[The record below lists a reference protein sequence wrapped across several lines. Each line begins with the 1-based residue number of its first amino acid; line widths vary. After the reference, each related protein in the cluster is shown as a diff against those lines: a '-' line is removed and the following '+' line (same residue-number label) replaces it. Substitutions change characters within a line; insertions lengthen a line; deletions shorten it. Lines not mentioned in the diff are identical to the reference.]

1 MKHLF
6 YYLSMA
12 VSVLFLT
19 TSCDKDKKKE
29 DTGTDPAAKEISNL
43 DASAYDQWVYFSFE
57 TGISEIRS
65 YKESAPEKWD
75 VAFHRENV
83 KTNEGSAM
91 KTDKTSMD
99 ALTEV
104 PVGEYVK
111 DEMTTDKVIVDMSQM
126 MQGKIGY
133 DTTAINMVM
142 NEWVTRSGMPPV
154 YKVGENVYVVR
165 TKGGKHAKLQFT
177 SYKNDS
183 DKTGFVSFSYVYPF

>member
-1 MKHLF
+1 MKHLL

-12 VSVLFLT
+12 FSVLLFA
-19 TSCDKDKKKE
+19 TSCEKNKKK
-29 DTGTDPAAKEISNL
+29 DDSTDPIAKVISNL
-43 DASAYDQWVYFSFE
+43 DASAYDKWVYFSFE

-65 YKESAPEKWD
+65 YKESAPGKWD

-83 KTNEGSAM
+83 KTNQGSAM
-91 KTDKTSMD
+91 KTDKTSLD
-99 ALTEV
+99 ALTQV

-133 DTTAINMVM
+133 DTTATNMAM
-142 NEWVTRSGMPPV
+142 NGWVTRRGMPPV
-154 YKVGENVYVVR
+154 YTVGDNVYVVR
-165 TKGGKHAKLQFT
+165 TKDGKHAKLKFT

-183 DKTGFVSFSYVYPF
+183 DKSGFVSFSYVYPF

>member
-1 MKHLF
+1 MKHLL

-12 VSVLFLT
+12 FSVLLFA
-19 TSCDKDKKKE
+19 TSCDKDKKK
-29 DTGTDPAAKEISNL
+29 DNTTDSTAKVISNL
-43 DASAYDQWVYFSFE
+43 DASAYDKWVYFSFE

-65 YKESAPEKWD
+65 YKESAPGKWD

-83 KTNEGSAM
+83 KTNDGSAM
-91 KTDKTSMD
+91 KTDKTGLD

-133 DTTAINMVM
+133 DTTAINMAV
-142 NEWVTRSGMPPV
+142 NGWVTRSGMPPV
-154 YKVGENVYVVR
+154 YTVGDNVYVFR
-165 TKGGKHAKLQFT
+165 TKDGKHAKLKFT

-183 DKTGFVSFSYVYPF
+183 DKTGFVSFTYVYPF